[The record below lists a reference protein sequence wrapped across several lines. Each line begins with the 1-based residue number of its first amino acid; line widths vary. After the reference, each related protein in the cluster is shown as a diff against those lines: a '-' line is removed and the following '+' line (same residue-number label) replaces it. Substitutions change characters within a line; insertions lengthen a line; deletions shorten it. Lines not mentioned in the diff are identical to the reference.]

1 MFVYIFE
8 DGTVQQHTRG
18 PTIEDR
24 NAIEDGLLLVLYSTS
39 VVLNV
44 DENLN
49 EESLRECVLRRCES
63 GLGEFHKQI

>member
-8 DGTVQQHTRG
+8 DGTVQQHSRG

-24 NAIEDGLLLVLYSTS
+24 NAIEDGLLIVLYSES

-49 EESLRECVLRRCES
+49 EESLRECVLRQCES
-63 GLGEFHKQI
+63 GLGEFHQQI

>member
-8 DGTVQQHTRG
+8 DGTVQQHSRG

-24 NAIEDGLLLVLYSTS
+24 NAIEDGLLIVLYSTS

-44 DENLN
+44 DENLK
-49 EESLRECVLRRCES
+49 EESLKECVLQRCES
-63 GLGEFHKQI
+63 GLGELHQQI